1 MQDVLTSALEA
12 GVGTVVFDESQ
23 GTLAQEW
30 QQLGRFEAITRT
42 ADGRLLDA
50 GGAQVLLPA
59 AAGACTYIS
68 MQQLPAAMSS
78 SAAASMCRAHTA

>member
-1 MQDVLTSALEA
+1 MQDALTSALEA

-23 GTLAQEW
+23 ASLAQEW

-50 GGAQVLLPA
+50 GGAQVGCCRLPLAPGHMHA
-59 AAGACTYIS
+59 ALSAVFCCAGASIC
-68 MQQLPAAMSS
+68 
-78 SAAASMCRAHTA
+78 